1 MLQKDIKEATNIL
14 KKGLSYANIFS
25 NEKALI
31 SIYNNL
37 GNIYVEKHLY
47 SQALEYYK
55 ASYQVLKKNMFA
67 L

>member
-37 GNIYVEKHLY
+37 GNIYVENIYILKH
-47 SQALEYYK
+47 
-55 ASYQVLKKNMFA
+55 
-67 L
+67 